1 MPSLAT
7 LAYWEALLLLSGFF
21 GIVFWKLLTR
31 KIPLNGLFEGDQ
43 PDGRTHFSPSR
54 VQLFTATILFAVYY
68 LLQVIQNPSGFPAV
82 SEMWVAALGGSGGVY
97 LLGKAQ
103 AILFPGFSKRRSP

>member
-7 LAYWEALLLLSGFF
+7 LAYWEALLLIGGFY
-21 GIVFWKLLTR
+21 GIVFWMLLTR
-31 KIPLNGLFEGDQ
+31 RIRLNGLFEGDQ
-43 PDGRTHFSPSR
+43 PDGGTHFSPGR

-68 LLQVIQNPSGFPAV
+68 LLQVIQNPAGFPPV
-82 SEMWVAALGGSGGVY
+82 SEKWMAALGGSGGVY

-103 AILFPGFSKRRSP
+103 ALLFPGFSRRGP